1 MRAWIMARVMYCVV
15 NAPAR
20 LLDVMKKEMET
31 AQAAVLPASALGKA
45 VSYTLSLWEK
55 LTRFLEHPEL
65 ELSNNWAENSMRPV
79 VLGRKNWIHVGSE
92 QAGPK
97 VAAVLSVVETCR
109 RLKMPVRE
117 YLAAVLPGIET
128 FSIQR
133 LAAFTPA
140 AWAAQQ

>member
-1 MRAWIMARVMYCVV
+1 M
-15 NAPAR
+15 
-20 LLDVMKKEMET
+20 
-31 AQAAVLPASALGKA
+31 LPASALGKA

-117 YLAAVLPGIET
+117 YLAWVLPGLGNVPV
-128 FSIQR
+128 QR
-133 LAAFTPA
+133 VHQYTPA
-140 AWAAQQ
+140 AWAACRNGK